1 MLGIYRGLCNS
12 LGCCWFIKNIAWVYG
27 GDGYSLDLVCT
38 GSGGVHQQ
46 KCSSPT
52 ETRLNWQ
59 IWSGWWFGTFIF
71 PYIGNNNPI
80 WLIFFRGVGIPPTSG
95 DSTSSTK
102 WQCSPGPTS
111 GWLGEEMVWREGFL
125 SAVEAAWKM
134 GIEQPMDKSTM
145 AKLGDQRAGEVI
157 QAQRTVGWCCQERPG
172 WEAKHMEVLFPFG
185 GGKTSGTLWQSN
197 INGVLGI
204 RSVNGRFLVAML
216 HDRKVQDG
224 PHS

>member
-1 MLGIYRGLCNS
+1 MVEMDIVGLGLHRE
-12 LGCCWFIKNIAWVYG
+12 W
-27 GDGYSLDLVCT
+27 
-38 GSGGVHQQ
+38 GVHQE

-102 WQCSPGPTS
+102 WQCSP
-111 GWLGEEMVWREGFL
+111 
-125 SAVEAAWKM
+125 
-134 GIEQPMDKSTM
+134 
-145 AKLGDQRAGEVI
+145 DQLVDDL
-157 QAQRTVGWCCQERPG
+157 VKGWCCQERPG

-185 GGKTSGTLWQSN
+185 DGKTSGTLWQSN

-216 HDRKVQDG
+216 HDRKLQDG